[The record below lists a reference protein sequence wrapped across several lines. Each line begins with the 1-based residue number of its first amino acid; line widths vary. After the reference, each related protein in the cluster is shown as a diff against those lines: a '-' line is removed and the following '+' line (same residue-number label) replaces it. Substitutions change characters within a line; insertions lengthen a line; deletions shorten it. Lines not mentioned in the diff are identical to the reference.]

1 MKKMILA
8 ALAAV
13 VLFACSGEREYLK
26 CKGLSLGLPAKA
38 FVDSLAARG
47 LVMDS
52 AHSGDGMT
60 VMRQPEGEAYSVAV
74 AYNGDVITAVEEDY
88 RATYNDSTRHLWQQL
103 RDQFVEELGRNPGVP
118 KRGDDHKIAEF
129 ETSEY
134 RLVVTLDNHSVP
146 FLSVLYEMKDL
157 DK

>member
-1 MKKMILA
+1 MKKIVMA

-13 VLFACSGEREYLK
+13 ALCACSGEKEYLN
-26 CKGLSLGLPAKA
+26 CKGLSLGLPAKT

-52 AHSGDGMT
+52 AHSGDGLV
-60 VMRQPEGEAYSVAV
+60 VMRQSEAYSVTV
-74 AYNGDVITAVEEDY
+74 ASQGDKITAVEEDY

-129 ETSEY
+129 ETSDY
-134 RLVVTLDNHSVP
+134 RLIVELDNHSVP
-146 FLSVLYEMKDL
+146 FLRVLYETKEE
-157 DK
+157 K

>member
-1 MKKMILA
+1 MKKLMIA

-13 VLFACSGEREYLK
+13 ALCACSGEREYLN
-26 CKGLSLGLPAKA
+26 CKGLSLGLPAKV

-52 AHSGDGMT
+52 AHSGDGLT
-60 VMRQPEGEAYSVAV
+60 VMRLPEGDSYSVTV
-74 AYNGDVITAVEEDY
+74 ASRGDVITAVEEDY

-134 RLVVTLDNHSVP
+134 RLVVELDNHSVP
-146 FLSVLYEMKDL
+146 FLRVLYETKE
-157 DK
+157 KE